1 MPCVQHY
8 EYQFYYNIT
17 VIPACIF
24 LVLHHSLDYWYTKKF
39 HLIPPFQYL
48 IDNDCKRMYYIF
60 TFGALSNVF
69 IRHLGSGK
77 IIVVKDGDVWY
88 LKPLL
93 SVLLLIEIGFIYYP
107 IFACF
112 CSRYV
117 LFSRSYGFI
126 HMIFLMVQ
134 DIFQILN
141 DSCQEN
147 AISVAL
153 ITVTSPG
160 LICSFVVLL
169 CFLKDLILSIK
180 SKVFIENIE
189 TNIINSRQITH
200 VRKLFEKPHD
210 STYCNQPLSLIPK
223 QLRNLIWKND
233 PRFRYSSVLLGGLLI
248 LYQFYFSI
256 LCVGFIMIKYQT
268 LIPQTSLNNSKKVIL
283 YRIVSASFIMAVI
296 LYFGQTLRLLVCHRG
311 NMLKMYKGK
320 ANLEEYSQLG
330 DVVTNIILLPYH
342 KISVRG
348 FLQPYVYFLGYF
360 IAFNVIGS
368 LILTVIVFVF
378 VSLMYLMT
386 QSEQVFLFSMKLLY
400 KSLFVSIIFVVLQ
413 FILVKFVFS
422 EKQVEKTKESNIYW
436 IKNLKLYHVLIYFTL
451 FGNLMIG
458 FFSSLLTTA
467 LVGLIQLASLGRLDY
482 SVLNTKYFLRIDRGY
497 YSYLGFLKIQ
507 SMYTNPSVKCFCQI
521 LLESNINYVGG
532 KFQYNGSR
540 FSMRARNRWH
550 LAVMLIKNETLC
562 RYRRK
567 TASKIFEEID
577 IQYSQFTNGKS
588 AILEAQ

>member
-8 EYQFYYNIT
+8 DYQFYYHIT

-39 HLIPPFQYL
+39 HLVPPFQYL

-69 IRHLGSGK
+69 IRHLGSGQ

-126 HMIFLMVQ
+126 HMIFLMTQ
-134 DIFQILN
+134 DIFKILN

-147 AISVAL
+147 AISAAL
-153 ITVTSPG
+153 FIVTFPG

-169 CFLKDLILSIK
+169 CFLKDLIFSTK
-180 SKVFIENIE
+180 NKVFIESIDKH
-189 TNIINSRQITH
+189 IINSRQINY
-200 VRKLFEKPHD
+200 VKKLLGKNED
-210 STYCNQPLSLIPK
+210 SIYCNRHLSLVPK
-223 QLRNLIWKND
+223 QLRNFVWKND
-233 PRFRYSSVLLGGLLI
+233 PCFRYSSALLGALLI
-248 LYQFYFSI
+248 IYQCYFSI
-256 LCVGFIMIKYQT
+256 LCIGFFMIKYQT
-268 LIPQTSLNNSKKVIL
+268 LIPETSSFNRMAVVFC
-283 YRIVSASFIMAVI
+283 RIGSASFIITVVLCI
-296 LYFGQTLRLLVCHRG
+296 GQTLRLLVCHRG
-311 NMLKMYKGK
+311 KMLKMYKGK
-320 ANLEEYSQLG
+320 ANLEEYSDVG
-330 DVVTNIILLPYH
+330 DIVTNVILLPYH

-348 FLQPYVYFLGYF
+348 VLQPYVYFLGYF

-368 LILTVIVFVF
+368 IILSAIVFVF
-378 VSLMYLMT
+378 VSLLYLMT
-386 QSEQVFLFSMKLLY
+386 QSEQVFFFSMTLLY
-400 KSLFVSIIFVVLQ
+400 KSLFVSVIFVVLQ

-422 EKQVEKTKESNIYW
+422 EQQVEKAKENNSYW

-451 FGNLMIG
+451 FGNLIIG
-458 FFSSLLTTA
+458 IFSSLLTTA
-467 LVGLIQLASLGRLDY
+467 LIGLIQLASLGRLDY

-577 IQYSQFTNGKS
+577 IQYSQFTNEKS
-588 AILEAQ
+588 AILEA

>member
-8 EYQFYYNIT
+8 NYQLYYHIT
-17 VIPACIF
+17 VVPAFVF
-24 LVLHHSLDYWYTKKF
+24 LVLHHTLDYWYTKKF

-69 IRHLGSGK
+69 FRHLGGGE
-77 IIVVKDGDVWY
+77 IISVKGGDVWY

-93 SVLLLIEIGFIYYP
+93 IVLLFIEIGFIYYP

-126 HMIFLMVQ
+126 HMIFLMTQ
-134 DIFQILN
+134 DIFRILN
-141 DSCQEN
+141 DSCQER
-147 AISVAL
+147 AISGVF
-153 ITVTSPG
+153 ITVTFPG

-169 CFLKDLILSIK
+169 CFLKDLIFSIK
-180 SKVFIENIE
+180 NKVFIESIDKDN
-189 TNIINSRQITH
+189 INSRQINY
-200 VRKLFEKPHD
+200 VKKLLGKNED
-210 STYCNQPLSLIPK
+210 STYCNRHISLIPK
-223 QLRNLIWKND
+223 QLRNFIWKND
-233 PRFRYSSVLLGGLLI
+233 PCFRYSSVLLGALLI
-248 LYQFYFSI
+248 IYQCYFFI
-256 LCVGFIMIKYQT
+256 FCIGFFMIKYQT
-268 LIPQTSLNNSKKVIL
+268 LIPKTSFFNRVEVVD
-283 YRIVSASFIMAVI
+283 YRIVSASYIITVTLCI
-296 LYFGQTLRLLVCHRG
+296 GQTLRSLVCHRG

-320 ANLEEYSQLG
+320 ANLEQYSQV
-330 DVVTNIILLPYH
+330 DDIVTNIILLPYH

-348 FLQPYVYFLGYF
+348 VLQPYVYFVGYF

-368 LILTVIVFVF
+368 LIFSLIVFVF
-378 VSLMYLMT
+378 VSLIYLIT
-386 QSEQVFLFSMKLLY
+386 YFEIFAVFFMKLFY
-400 KSLFVSIIFVVLQ
+400 KSLFVSVIFVVLQ

-422 EKQVEKTKESNIYW
+422 EKHAKKTKENNSYW

-451 FGNLMIG
+451 FGNLIIG

-467 LVGLIQLASLGRLDY
+467 LIGLIQVASLGRLDY
-482 SVLNTKYFLRIDRGY
+482 SVLNTKYFLKIDRGY
-497 YSYLGFLKIQ
+497 QSYLGFLKIQ

-521 LLESNINYVGG
+521 LLESNINYVGR
-532 KFQYNGSR
+532 KFQYNGPR
-540 FSMRARNRWH
+540 FSLKARNRWH

-562 RYRRK
+562 QYRRK
-567 TASKIFEEID
+567 TANKMFEEID

-588 AILEAQ
+588 AILEA